1 MDYLKVLEGALI
13 KEQYYMYT
21 IIDEDRHSTIW
32 SKRLILHEC
41 KKLDIKEIIIKNNC
55 VYVNG
60 YICIEEVQTG
70 DD

>member
-13 KEQYYMYT
+13 KEEYYMYT
-21 IIDEDRHSTIW
+21 IIVEDRHSCIW
-32 SKRLILHEC
+32 NKRLILHEC
-41 KKLDIKEIIIKNNC
+41 KKLDIKEIIIKSNC